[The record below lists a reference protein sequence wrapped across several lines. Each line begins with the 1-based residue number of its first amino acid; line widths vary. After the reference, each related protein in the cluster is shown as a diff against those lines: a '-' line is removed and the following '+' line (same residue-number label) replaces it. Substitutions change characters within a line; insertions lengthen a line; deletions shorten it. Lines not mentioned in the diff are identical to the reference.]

1 MAETGGLETGI
12 AKARAFAKEDPDSAV
27 YDLTA
32 ADLYARNGKR
42 AEAVALLEK
51 SAAAHPNDPTIAVGL
66 ARLYIAGGDN
76 GKAQA
81 LLAARAEQHPD
92 DLVIR
97 RGLADLY
104 LLEKKYDAA
113 ASEETRILSQRPNDP
128 IALNNLAWLHQ
139 QRGELPKAR
148 ELAEKAIAAAPPS
161 APATGLIKDTLG
173 WVMLEQGEVQAA
185 LPQLEAASAALP
197 GNPEIQ
203 YHVAV
208 ALQRAGRPNDA
219 RAVLEKLLSS
229 GTSFAS
235 KAEAE
240 KLLDELKR
248 G

>member
-1 MAETGGLETGI
+1 M
-12 AKARAFAKEDPDSAV
+12 
-27 YDLTA
+27 
-32 ADLYARNGKR
+32 
-42 AEAVALLEK
+42 
-51 SAAAHPNDPTIAVGL
+51 
-66 ARLYIAGGDN
+66 
-76 GKAQA
+76 
-81 LLAARAEQHPD
+81 
-92 DLVIR
+92 IR

-128 IALNNLAWLHQ
+128 ISLNNLAWIHQ
-139 QRGELPKAR
+139 QRGELAKAR

-173 WVMLEQGEVQAA
+173 WVMLEQGEIQAA

-208 ALQRAGRPNDA
+208 ALQRAGRPSDA

-229 GTSFAS
+229 GTSFTS

-240 KLLDELKR
+240 NLLDELKR